1 MSHAAL
7 DRARR
12 FSLLLCELAALV
24 APPAA
29 RGRVVDERRS
39 HLHESA
45 AAGVSGAS
53 ELLRALRGCLDDLRT
68 CLSTRAASGAT
79 PLRVAMFT
87 DAATSIAVSGLLVGV
102 FAPTLPAEK
111 YAPAVYVGRVAITLA
126 SIVLFGGYATRGV
139 RRLRSRRSS
148 ARGD

>member
-1 MSHAAL
+1 MSHVAL

-24 APPAA
+24 APPDA
-29 RGRVVDERRS
+29 RRRVVDERRS

-68 CLSTRAASGAT
+68 CLSSRAASGVA

-87 DAATSIAVSGLLVGV
+87 DASTSIVVSGLLVGV
-102 FAPTLPAEK
+102 LAPTLLAEK
-111 YAPAVYVGRVAITLA
+111 YVQAVYVGRVAITLA
-126 SIVLFGGYATRGV
+126 SIVLFGGYVTRGV

-148 ARGD
+148 AGRD